1 MITMSVPKGS
11 NPMTEKQ
18 AERMIEALK
27 ELTQQIARLYNR
39 LGALLPGER

>member
-1 MITMSVPKGS
+1 MSVPKGS

-18 AERMIEALK
+18 AERIIELL
-27 ELTQQIARLYNR
+27 EQIYKR